1 MPIPAQYP
9 RRRSLGAC
17 AALALAALT
26 WAGGCA
32 TSPQPVDTSDPAI
45 IARVKA
51 ELKSRRIPVRF
62 LDLHC
67 QSGVLTI
74 SGLVETYE
82 QRREVDRMA
91 RRVRGVKQVVANLVV
106 QE

>member
-1 MPIPAQYP
+1 MPPQAQYP
-9 RRRSLGAC
+9 SRRLLSAC
-17 AALALAALT
+17 AALALATLT

-32 TSPQPVDTSDPAI
+32 TQQPVDTSDPAI

-62 LDLHC
+62 LDMHC